1 MTMQLDIVSDT
12 ICPWCYIGKKR
23 LEKAMEMRPDLDL
36 DIRWRPFQLDPTIPS
51 EGVDRKTYL
60 QRKFGSSSRAGKIY
74 QSLKEAGAEDHI
86 DFAFDK
92 ITKTPNTIN
101 SHRLIRWSG
110 SAGCQDKVVDLLFQ
124 RYFEKGED
132 IGENAVLV
140 SVAEEAGM
148 DTAIVADLLES
159 DADIDLVRQEDQLA
173 RGMEIAGVPCFVF
186 DQKMMMPGAQD
197 PEVIIGTI
205 DRIRARRAQRAK
217 EEANNT

>member
-51 EGVDRKTYL
+51 EGVERKTYL
-60 QRKFGSSSRAGKIY
+60 QRKFGSSSRASKIY
-74 QSLKEAGAEDHI
+74 QSLKEAGAEDNI

-92 ITKTPNTIN
+92 IAKTPNTIN

-110 SAGCQDKVVDLLFQ
+110 SAGCQDKVVELLFQ
-124 RYFEKGED
+124 RYFEQGED
-132 IGENAVLV
+132 IGDNAVLV

-148 DTAIVADLLES
+148 DSAIVSNLLES

-197 PEVIIGTI
+197 PEVIIGMI

-217 EEANNT
+217 EEANNA

>member
-60 QRKFGSSSRAGKIY
+60 QRKFGSSARAGKIY

-92 ITKTPNTIN
+92 IAKTPNTIN

-110 SAGCQDKVVDLLFQ
+110 SAGCQDKVVELLFQ
-124 RYFEKGED
+124 RYFEQGED
-132 IGENAVLV
+132 IGDNAVLV

-148 DTAIVADLLES
+148 DTTIVADLLES

-197 PEVIIGTI
+197 PEVIIGMI